1 MKKLSLPAV
10 LFFCHITSSLP
21 AQNICTQQFSN
32 FTVQGNDSGITSA
45 DAAAIVADI
54 LDVMGLKGNFE
65 IKAANIPN
73 AAAVVYNG
81 KRYVLY
87 NPVFISKLN
96 HATGNDWASVSVL
109 AHEIGHH
116 LNGHTLSG
124 GSQPARELEAD
135 EFSGYVMQRLGASF
149 EEAATAMKLAA
160 DVKGTATHPGRTD
173 RIMAIEQGWNRA
185 SDQLAADIEANEG
198 DSIAETQVQS
208 VKAVNTGTADS
219 DSVTGKNNAALLA
232 KEDILAYIFFEADKT
247 GTYYVTNDGRLL
259 TVKDKR
265 LLQTGTLKPYN
276 HAKYPYIIQMNNDL
290 LYIDGNGLIADHNGL
305 VTGRLKVKG

>member
-10 LFFCHITSSLP
+10 LFFCHITCSLP
-21 AQNICTQQFSN
+21 AQNICSQQFSN
-32 FTVQGNDSGITSA
+32 FTVQGNAGGITSA

-65 IKAANIPN
+65 IKAADIPN

-96 HATGNDWASVSVL
+96 DATGNDWASVSVL

-124 GSQPARELEAD
+124 GSQPERELEAD
-135 EFSGYVMQRLGASF
+135 EFSGYIMQRLGASV

-173 RIMAIEQGWNRA
+173 RITAIEQGWNRA
-185 SDQLAADIEANEG
+185 SDQLAADIEANED
-198 DSIAETQVQS
+198 DSTSETQVQAVMA
-208 VKAVNTGTADS
+208 VKTGITNS
-219 DSVTGKNNAALLA
+219 DSVTKKNDAVLLV

-247 GTYYVTNDGRLL
+247 GKYYVTVDGRLL
-259 TVKDKR
+259 SVKDKQ
-265 LLQTGTLKPYN
+265 LLQIGKVKPYN
-276 HAKYPYIIQMNNDL
+276 HATYPYIIQLNTGKF
-290 LYIDGNGLIADHNGL
+290 YIDAHGLITDHNGL
-305 VTGRLKVKG
+305 VTGRVKVKG